1 MRVLFLES
9 HPMWIHG
16 LPNGFRDSGHD
27 VMISGPLTEQNIP
40 EMLGEFQPDL
50 VIAIGWGPEQ
60 TAVKLDWINRY
71 VHEADIPL
79 IYWATEDPT
88 FTESFTMPLIQRVQP
103 DFVFT
108 ICSER
113 VDYYAQRGIKAA
125 HMDFGFHS
133 SIHCPVPAEDAYRTS
148 IAVVANA
155 YPHVFKQHAD
165 HFRLVSLFTLIR
177 PLLHANMRIDFYGR
191 DWDKMKPYLGL
202 DIPQEWIHGY
212 LSYPDAHKVYSSAD
226 IVIGL
231 QNYETQLTQR
241 TYEIL
246 GSGGFLVT
254 QDTLAVRSMFTS
266 GKDLLAASTSHE
278 TRQIIEHYLQH
289 PEERKQ
295 IQEQGRRVVRH
306 ASYQHRADYMVQ
318 VLQAQG
324 ILSTD
329 SETATGPGELISYP
343 ERIRERY
350 EVHDVRRGDT
360 LWKIAQTYGVTIEH
374 IMKENGLTSY
384 DIYIDQY
391 LKIRERS
398 REANESGGG
407 ST

>member
-50 VIAIGWGPEQ
+50 IVMIGWGPEQ
-60 TAVKLDWINRY
+60 TPVKLDWIFRH
-71 VHEADIPL
+71 VRQTEVPL
-79 IYWATEDPT
+79 VYWATEDPT

-108 ICSER
+108 ICPKHL
-113 VDYYAQRGIKAA
+113 DYYAERGIKAA

-133 SIHCPVPAEDAYRTS
+133 SIHCPVPAEEAYRTS

-155 YPHVFKQHAD
+155 YPHVFEQYSGHY
-165 HFRLVSLFTLIR
+165 RLVSLFTLIR
-177 PLLHANMRIDFYGR
+177 PLLHEGMRIDFYGR
-191 DWDKMKPYLGL
+191 DWDKMKPYLGM
-202 DIPQEWIHGY
+202 DIPSEWIHGY

-226 IVIGL
+226 IMIGL

-254 QDTLAVRSMFTS
+254 QDTEAVRSMFTS
-266 GKDLLAASTSHE
+266 GKELVAAASATDKL
-278 TRQIIEHYLQH
+278 QIIEHYLQH
-289 PEERKQ
+289 PEKRKE
-295 IQEQGRRVVRH
+295 IREQGRRAVSH
-306 ASYQHRADYMVQ
+306 ANYQHRADYMVQ
-318 VLQAQG
+318 VLQEQG
-324 ILSTD
+324 LLPQTLA
-329 SETATGPGELISYP
+329 TAAGQGQLISYADL
-343 ERIRERY
+343 IRERY
-350 EVHDVRRGDT
+350 EVHDVRPGDT
-360 LWKIAQTYGVTIEH
+360 LWKIAQAYGVTIEH

-384 DIYIDQY
+384 DIYVDQY
-391 LKIRERS
+391 LKIRERQQ
-398 REANESGGG
+398 
-407 ST
+407 

>member
-40 EMLGEFQPDL
+40 EMLQEFQPDL
-50 VIAIGWGPEQ
+50 IVMIGWGPEQ
-60 TAVKLDWINRY
+60 TPVKLDWIHRH
-71 VHEADIPL
+71 VHQTDVPL
-79 IYWATEDPT
+79 VYWATEDPT

-108 ICSER
+108 ICSQR
-113 VDYYAQRGIKAA
+113 LDYYAQRGIKAA

-133 SIHCPVPAEDAYRTS
+133 SIHCPVPIEERYRTS

-155 YPHVFKQHAD
+155 YPHVFEQYTGHY
-165 HFRLVSLFTLIR
+165 RLVSLFTLIR
-177 PLLHANMRIDFYGR
+177 PLLHEGIRIDFYGR

-202 DIPQEWIHGY
+202 DIPKEWIHGY
-212 LSYPDAHKVYSSAD
+212 LSYPDAHKVYSSAE
-226 IVIGL
+226 IMIGL

-254 QDTLAVRSMFTS
+254 QDTEAVRSMFTS
-266 GKDLLAASTSHE
+266 GKDLVAAASATD
-278 TRQIIEHYLQH
+278 TLQIIEHYLQH
-289 PEERKQ
+289 PKERKE
-295 IQEQGRRVVRH
+295 IREQGRLAVRH
-306 ASYQHRADYMVQ
+306 ASYQHRAEYMVE

-324 ILSTD
+324 LLPQSIA
-329 SETATGPGELISYP
+329 TAAGQGQWISYMD
-343 ERIRERY
+343 RIRERY
-350 EVHDVRRGDT
+350 EVHDVRPGDT

-384 DIYIDQY
+384 DIYVDQY
-391 LKIRERS
+391 LKIRERQP
-398 REANESGGG
+398 
-407 ST
+407 